1 LTEAHGGTVAA
12 GSAGLGKGA
21 VFTVRLPLQAA
32 SVQEGTLSPPIPR
45 HDLLNG
51 LRALVVDD
59 DADARELLAITLQSA
74 GAVPLVA
81 RSVRE
86 AIRLLEEER
95 PDLLLA
101 DLGMPGQD
109 GLDLIRLVRAMP
121 QESGGRIPAIAVTAF
136 ASGAE
141 REMALRAGYDGHVA
155 KPYDP
160 AALLAAIAK
169 VRRLA

>member
-1 LTEAHGGTVAA
+1 
-12 GSAGLGKGA
+12 
-21 VFTVRLPLQAA
+21 VFTVRLPLKAA
-32 SVQEGTLSPPIPR
+32 SAGEDSALSPTARPA
-45 HDLLNG
+45 LLNG

-81 RSVRE
+81 SSVRE
-86 AIRLLEEER
+86 AIRLLEEQR

-101 DLGMPGQD
+101 DLGMPEQD

-121 QESGGRIPAIAVTAF
+121 EESGGRTPAIAVTAF

-141 REMALRAGYDGHVA
+141 RETALRAGYDGHVA

-160 AALLAAIAK
+160 DALLAAIAK
-169 VRRLA
+169 ITPDRTT